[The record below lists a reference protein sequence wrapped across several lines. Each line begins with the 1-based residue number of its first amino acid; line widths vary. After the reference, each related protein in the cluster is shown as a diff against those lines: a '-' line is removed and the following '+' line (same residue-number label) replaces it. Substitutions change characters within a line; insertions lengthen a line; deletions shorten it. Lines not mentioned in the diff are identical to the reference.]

1 MLFTIEENISSA
13 VLRMRVNDTARTYA
27 NKGSYKNSDGTTRE
41 LLDKDGDFAALVK
54 ADADD
59 SRQVTSQSSANTVAM
74 SLVDYRQRGE
84 GAIKAL
90 QAEGLWDDAKGK
102 PKHGEAKELHRLT
115 GCSTREIDIGSY
127 KFALLCR
134 DFPLIAVAEGF
145 SRRDY
150 YKWGRKGNP
159 KKLSGLRKVL
169 EESNDDV
176 KAFWSQQL

>member
-1 MLFTIEENISSA
+1 
-13 VLRMRVNDTARTYA
+13 
-27 NKGSYKNSDGTTRE
+27 
-41 LLDKDGDFAALVK
+41 
-54 ADADD
+54 
-59 SRQVTSQSSANTVAM
+59 M

-90 QAEGLWDDAKGK
+90 EDAGKWDNALHK
-102 PKHGEAKELHRLT
+102 PKHGMKGGAFLKGKT
-115 GCSTREIDIGSY
+115 GSSDEIDKGSY

-169 EESNDDV
+169 EESSDDV